1 MAKSD
6 DFDFEIVNEN
16 ELSFAKRGRKSQVDP
31 ALAQAIAKLTAG
43 KVLAIRSMKIDPKD
57 KSAKATVSA
66 QLRSAGNSVGV
77 EISIRYTT
85 DGVPTVRRR
94 TKSA

>member
-1 MAKSD
+1 MAKSTASGD

-31 ALAQAIAKLTAG
+31 ALAQAI
-43 KVLAIRSMKIDPKD
+43 DPKD

-66 QLRSAGNSVGV
+66 QLRSAGKSVGV
-77 EISIRYTT
+77 EVSIRFTT
-85 DGVPTVRRR
+85 EGVPTVRRS